1 MNLLIVDDQVS
12 VLNGIKNG
20 ICFQKL
26 GIAQVFTATSAA
38 GARSILSDNEIALM
52 LCDIEMPG
60 ENGLELNNW
69 VNENYPQVVRIL
81 LTCHADFTYAQESLR
96 LGCFDYIVQPAPYD
110 EIEDSLQRAI
120 SKIKSE
126 QRKETL
132 YHYGM
137 LYELHQPEMSDRIV
151 MNLFSG
157 NPENVKNSLSTLSQM
172 GYSLQ
177 QRSLIQIIILDIYSY
192 RNPTDSVLFDISIR
206 HSILDSLQKGGITS
220 PVEALITI
228 NRLRQFVILLCC
240 NDETLLNYTS
250 DYYNAFYDAVTSLLT
265 PDIACYVGEYS
276 VFIKA
281 REEISNIHTVIN
293 NNVSKKPGLYM
304 TEETHF
310 SQDYLDVKENI
321 NRWERLL
328 NDHQFVQ
335 LRRNILSYLE
345 FIVAVN
351 KANFKNLCDLHQQLT
366 QVYFSYAYN
375 NNIDIIQLFT
385 EDYQYND
392 YMDGFKDVDAL
403 RRSVCFITEALEQ
416 NAEHEQSQSDVQ
428 KAKAYIMNHLSKN
441 FSVKDVADYVH
452 LSPEYFTKL
461 FKKETGRNI
470 KDYIVQMKVDVAK
483 DLLENPN
490 IPISLVALELGYTNF
505 SHFTQMFKKYENVTP
520 SEYRKQKLQQQ

>member
-1 MNLLIVDDQVS
+1 MNLLIVDDQIS
-12 VLNGIKNG
+12 VINGIQNG
-20 ICFQKL
+20 IRFREL
-26 GIAQVFTATSAA
+26 GIDQVFTATSAA
-38 GARSILSDNEIALM
+38 GARKIISNNEIALM

-60 ENGLELNNW
+60 ENGLELNRW
-69 VNENYPQVVRIL
+69 VSENYPQIVRIL
-81 LTCHADFTYAQESLR
+81 LTSHADFTYARESLR

-110 EIEDSLQRAI
+110 EIEASLQRAV
-120 SKIKSE
+120 SE
-126 QRKETL
+126 IQSAQRKETL

-137 LYELHQPEMSDRIV
+137 LYESHQPEMSDRIV

-157 NPENVKNSLSTLSQM
+157 NPENVKNSLSTLLQM

-177 QRSLIQIIILDIYSY
+177 PKSLIQIIILDIYSY
-192 RNPTDSVLFDISIR
+192 RNPTDSLLFDISIR
-206 HSILDSLQKGGITS
+206 HSILDSLQKGGIKA

-228 NRLRQFVILLCC
+228 NRFRQFVILLCC
-240 NDETLLNYTS
+240 NDETLLNYTF
-250 DYYNAFYDAVTSLLT
+250 DYYKAFYDTVTSLLA

-276 VFIKA
+276 VFPKI
-281 REEISNIHTVIN
+281 REEIANIHAVIN
-293 NNVSKKPGLYM
+293 NNVSKRPGLYM
-304 TEETHF
+304 TEEVHF
-310 SQDYLDVKENI
+310 SQDYLDITENI

-328 NDHQFVQ
+328 NGHQFAQ
-335 LRRNILSYLE
+335 LKGNILSYLD

-366 QVYFSYAYN
+366 QLFFSYAYN

-403 RRSVCFITEALEQ
+403 RQSVSFITEALEQ
-416 NAEHEQSQSDVQ
+416 KAEHEQTQSDVQ
-428 KAKAYIMNHLSKN
+428 KAKSYILNHLSQN

-483 DLLENPN
+483 DLLGNPN

-520 SEYRKQKLQQQ
+520 SEYRKQKLQ